1 MSALTTR
8 ASDSCPVCTPS
19 FSGMSFGINMLTP
32 GDDKATGRIGPT
44 GANWVYLDCH
54 GNRFMNED
62 YFSRQKHGKLWRNGA
77 WVDVD
82 VPDGSFCL
90 MGRDCIDAKT
100 IFSHNNFAPHVNP
113 DTVLTNEAAIAA
125 GIVVKCDTVAEL
137 AAEMGVDEAAVQTT
151 LDTYNGFAAN
161 NYDAQ
166 FYRGQDLNTYGEPIA
181 WPGRENDKVKIAA
194 YDLVPIEAPYYLAR
208 IAPVVINSQ
217 GGPRRDAQCRVIG
230 LDGNPIPRLYAA
242 GECGCIYPYL
252 YNTGGNVAEAFASGR
267 IAARCASQL
276 EPLA

>member
-1 MSALTTR
+1 
-8 ASDSCPVCTPS
+8 
-19 FSGMSFGINMLTP
+19 
-32 GDDKATGRIGPT
+32 
-44 GANWVYLDCH
+44 
-54 GNRFMNED
+54 MNE
-62 YFSRQKHGKLWRNGA
+62 A
-77 WVDVD
+77 
-82 VPDGSFCL
+82 
-90 MGRDCIDAKT
+90 
-100 IFSHNNFAPHVNP
+100 
-113 DTVLTNEAAIAA
+113 
-125 GIVVKCDTVAEL
+125 VKCDTVAEL
-137 AAEMGVDEAAVQTT
+137 AAEMGVDDAAIQTT

-230 LDGNPIPRLYAA
+230 LDRNPIPRLYAA